1 MSAHTDPED
10 ALTYDPPPVVVKEPV
25 EDPDP
30 TADEAEETDEKDDP
44 KKPRLNKGAK
54 KK

>member
-1 MSAHTDPED
+1 MAAHTDPED
-10 ALTYDPPPVVVKEPV
+10 ALTYDPPPTVVKAPV
-25 EDPDP
+25 EAPKDEPE
-30 TADEAEETDEKDDP
+30 ADDDTDDP